1 MSLDTESL
9 SAVLHSLYS
18 AAAIPNGWEQFLHS
32 IADTIGANAAAIL
45 VRDDRAPSG
54 GQHAVSIGID
64 EPYVRAYNAHYNSVN
79 IVYEA
84 SLAVDPINY
93 IGALQSVI
101 DLEKYRNSEIY
112 NDYARPQ
119 DLFYQCSALLSRQ
132 GSYTAAISLMR
143 PERKGAYGDQ
153 HVRTLQLLA
162 PHMRQ
167 AFELHSRLR
176 RCEGSEAGLASA
188 LDQLET
194 AMFLLDGSGRL
205 QRTNTAGDRLL
216 SAGDCLSLKGQRLC
230 PKLQEDC
237 AEFKRL
243 VGLTCATGAGRGAFP
258 GGYMLLRRSAGR
270 PLHCKLT
277 PFSSESAF
285 FAASPSAI
293 LFIGD
298 PEAAPISRSTV
309 MRSLYRLTPAESQ
322 LADLLLTGDTVASAA
337 DRRGITEDS
346 ARTQLKS
353 IFHKTDTK
361 RQTDLIRL
369 MLSVPV

>member
-1 MSLDTESL
+1 
-9 SAVLHSLYS
+9 
-18 AAAIPNGWEQFLHS
+18 
-32 IADTIGANAAAIL
+32 
-45 VRDDRAPSG
+45 
-54 GQHAVSIGID
+54 
-64 EPYVRAYNAHYNSVN
+64 
-79 IVYEA
+79 
-84 SLAVDPINY
+84 
-93 IGALQSVI
+93 
-101 DLEKYRNSEIY
+101 
-112 NDYARPQ
+112 
-119 DLFYQCSALLSRQ
+119 
-132 GSYTAAISLMR
+132 
-143 PERKGAYGDQ
+143 
-153 HVRTLQLLA
+153 
-162 PHMRQ
+162 
-167 AFELHSRLR
+167 
-176 RCEGSEAGLASA
+176 
-188 LDQLET
+188 
-194 AMFLLDGSGRL
+194 
-205 QRTNTAGDRLL
+205 
-216 SAGDCLSLKGQRLC
+216 
-230 PKLQEDC
+230 
-237 AEFKRL
+237 
-243 VGLTCATGAGRGAFP
+243 
-258 GGYMLLRRSAGR
+258 MLLRRSAGR